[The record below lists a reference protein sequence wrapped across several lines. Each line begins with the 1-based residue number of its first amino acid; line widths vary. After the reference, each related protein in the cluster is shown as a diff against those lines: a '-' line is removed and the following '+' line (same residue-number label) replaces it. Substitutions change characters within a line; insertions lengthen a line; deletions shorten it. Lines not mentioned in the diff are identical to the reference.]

1 MKKILIATDFS
12 ATARNAAEYGYL
24 LAKQLKAGVFLCNTI
39 AIPAEVPVSGIVFW
53 SQGDSDTLLEDST
66 EELKRLKAHLEHND
80 HTNTFRPPID
90 YINES
95 GTVWYFVNNSAFKEQ
110 VDVIIAGTHEED
122 GLGGLLSGNHTLQ
135 LIETCIKPLLIIP
148 KAAAFR
154 PIKKIAFATDL
165 EDPES
170 DLQQLYE
177 LISMARTLDAEILLT
192 HIKNKEDHAAQ
203 FEQHLKKFLAEVSDK
218 ANYYNIYYRI
228 VKQDKVECGL
238 DWLCEHGQI
247 DMLAMTHRE
256 HSFLENI
263 FRGSHT
269 KKMAGHIIIPLL
281 VYPCTNPGETI

>member
-24 LAKQLKAGVFLCNTI
+24 LAKQLKTGVFLCNTI
-39 AIPAEVPVSGIVFW
+39 AIPSEVPVSGIVFW

-66 EELKRLKAHLEHND
+66 AELKRLKAHLEQND
-80 HTNTFRPPID
+80 HTNTFRPPVD
-90 YINES
+90 YINEA

-148 KAAAFR
+148 KTAAFR

-165 EDPES
+165 AYPEN
-170 DLQQLYE
+170 DLHQLYE

-192 HIKNKEDHAAQ
+192 HIKNKEDHSGK
-203 FEQHLKKFLAEVSDK
+203 FEQNLEKFLAEVSNK
-218 ANYYNIYYRI
+218 ANYHHIYYRI
-228 VKQDKVECGL
+228 IKQDKVELGL

-256 HSFLENI
+256 HGFLENI
-263 FRGSHT
+263 FKGSHI
-269 KKMAGHIIIPLL
+269 KKMAGHIAIPLL
-281 VYPCTNPGETI
+281 VYPCTKHGETI